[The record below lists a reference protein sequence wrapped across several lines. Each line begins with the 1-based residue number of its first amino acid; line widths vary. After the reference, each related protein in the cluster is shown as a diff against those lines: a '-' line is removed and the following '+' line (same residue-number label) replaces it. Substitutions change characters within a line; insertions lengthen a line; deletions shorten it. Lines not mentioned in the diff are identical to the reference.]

1 MNCIDNSL
9 VMKGHRGYSGLSND
23 GGCGDA
29 FTPTTAVLTI
39 TSAALTAAA
48 SPGAAPAGNRAGHAA
63 AVTRSPRLHLKVL
76 SPLCE

>member
-1 MNCIDNSL
+1 MNCKDNSL
-9 VMKGHRGYSGLSND
+9 EMKGHRGYSGLSND
-23 GGCGDA
+23 GGRGDA
-29 FTPTTAVLTI
+29 FTTAVLTI

-48 SPGAAPAGNRAGHAA
+48 SPGTAPAGNRAGHAA